1 MLAAEASESRLKLTG
16 NSIVLAVDA
25 VESIQARGM
34 EDYRLDEVE
43 APARHPSAVRR
54 LTGRRR
60 SPGDYSGGELPGRR
74 VDPRR

>member
-1 MLAAEASESRLKLTG
+1 
-16 NSIVLAVDA
+16 V
-25 VESIQARGM
+25 VEPNQERGM

-43 APARHPSAVRR
+43 APARDPSAVRR

-60 SPGDYSGGELPGRR
+60 STIDYSGGELPGRR